1 LVVEG
6 LIWPPP
12 ATVHMLVVV
21 ELIVSLIVLLLKEAE
36 AVRLTG
42 IAVEAIMEDQVA
54 VEVEVLLQIMEQ
66 VLEDLER
73 LVKVMLV
80 VLKGVIL
87 LLTQEE
93 AVEVLELLV
102 LVVIPQVVMP
112 EVLERRLI
120 LQDLL

>member
-1 LVVEG
+1 
-6 LIWPPP
+6 
-12 ATVHMLVVV
+12 MLVVV

>member
-1 LVVEG
+1 
-6 LIWPPP
+6 
-12 ATVHMLVVV
+12 
-21 ELIVSLIVLLLKEAE
+21 
-36 AVRLTG
+36 
-42 IAVEAIMEDQVA
+42 MEDQVA

>member
-112 EVLERRLI
+112 EGLERRLI